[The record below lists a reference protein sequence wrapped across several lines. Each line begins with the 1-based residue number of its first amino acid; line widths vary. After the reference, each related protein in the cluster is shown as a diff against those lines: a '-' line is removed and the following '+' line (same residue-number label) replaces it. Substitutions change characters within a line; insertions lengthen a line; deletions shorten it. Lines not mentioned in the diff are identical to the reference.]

1 MYEQPKGLTKEE
13 IIEYL
18 RKSRSDD
25 PLLTVEEVLAK
36 HETILDEWAEKN
48 VDGKIPEENKYREV
62 VSGETIDDRPEMQ
75 EILRR
80 IESPRIK
87 AILVVEVQ
95 RLSRGDLED
104 AGRLIKLLRYT
115 NTLVITPQKTY
126 DLRDDYDRDFFE
138 RELKRG
144 NEFLEYTKKIM
155 NRGRIQSVQQGNFIG
170 SIAPYGYEKTTIPEG
185 KRKCHTLKINEEQ
198 ANIVRMIFD
207 WYVNENIG
215 RTTIANRLDDMG
227 VKPPKGEHW
236 SAASLKDLLTN
247 VHYIGKVKWNY
258 RKTVTIVEDGEI
270 KHTRPKTSIEE
281 YLVFEGKH
289 PAIIDEKLFY
299 ASVEKHGKNP
309 KIKRGKGVVN
319 PLAGLIWCHCG
330 RAMSY
335 RTYTRNGVERTP
347 PRLLCDAQTKCNTGS
362 CLFTDMIERVKG
374 ILKDC
379 IHDFEVRIQA
389 DNKDARQLHN
399 NLIVNLENKL
409 IDLNKKEVS
418 LWDKYAE
425 EGMPKEI
432 FDKLNNK
439 LLLDKEEINKALCKA
454 KDTMPEPEDFEEK
467 LTRFQTALDKLNDP
481 TASASEQNRLLKLCI
496 ERIEYSREKSVR
508 LRSTAKRV
516 WVNGRRI
523 KPDGLPTGGSWTDT
537 PIHLVVKLKV

>member
-1 MYEQPKGLTKEE
+1 
-13 IIEYL
+13 
-18 RKSRSDD
+18 
-25 PLLTVEEVLAK
+25 
-36 HETILDEWAEKN
+36 
-48 VDGKIPEENKYREV
+48 
-62 VSGETIDDRPEMQ
+62 
-75 EILRR
+75 
-80 IESPRIK
+80 
-87 AILVVEVQ
+87 
-95 RLSRGDLED
+95 
-104 AGRLIKLLRYT
+104 
-115 NTLVITPQKTY
+115 
-126 DLRDDYDRDFFE
+126 
-138 RELKRG
+138 
-144 NEFLEYTKKIM
+144 
-155 NRGRIQSVQQGNFIG
+155 
-170 SIAPYGYEKTTIPEG
+170 
-185 KRKCHTLKINEEQ
+185 
-198 ANIVRMIFD
+198 MIFD

-215 RTTIANRLDDMG
+215 RTTIANRLDNMG
-227 VKPPKGEHW
+227 VKPPKGKHW

-309 KIKRGKGVVN
+309 KINRGKGVVN

-335 RTYTRNGVERTP
+335 RTYTKNGVERTP

-362 CLFTDMIERVKG
+362 CLFTEMIEKVKG

-379 IHDFEVRIQA
+379 INDFEVRIKA

-399 NLIVNLENKL
+399 NLIADLENKL
-409 IDLNKKEVS
+409 VDLNKKEIS

-439 LLLDKEEINKALCKA
+439 LLHDREEINNALCKA
-454 KDTMPEPEDFEEK
+454 KDAMPEPEDFEEK
-467 LTRFQTALDKLNDP
+467 LTRFQNALDMLNDP

-496 ERIEYSREKSVR
+496 DRIEYSREKPVR